1 MAGRKMRTT
10 SGHSSRKKSTK
21 SRARCAKEIAKTLDY
36 INETRRTTRPRTG
49 TNRRVTGRRAAWSRR
64 LERSRAAVGSTG
76 HHSSRCRRSRGC
88 RHKGGAARALC
99 HPHGIRLA
107 TPPPRSLRACPGA
120 RGHLPLRA
128 PPEQFVT
135 LACSR
140 RAAPH
145 RSVQNWHAHLGQ
157 AVRSGLPA
165 ERHRPARPRREGP
178 PLPQARPLA
187 AHLAFWLL
195 LWVVDFA
202 CTGNP
207 PWASTIDAR
216 GRLPKWK
223 AQQQAQL
230 WERVRVDATCPLC
243 RARRAVCAAGVG
255 S

>member
-1 MAGRKMRTT
+1 MAGRKKRTSSPPLFYGVLLVRTPRGPQADVKALKAAQGLQKT
-10 SGHSSRKKSTK
+10 SQK
-21 SRARCAKEIAKTLDY
+21 DY
-36 INETRRTTRPRTG
+36 INKTRRTTRPRTR
-49 TNRRVTGRRAAWSRR
+49 TNRRVTGRRAAWSRH

-76 HHSSRCRRSRGC
+76 HHSSRRRRSRGR
-88 RHKGGAARALC
+88 RHKGAAARALC
-99 HPHGIRLA
+99 HPRGILLA

-120 RGHLPLRA
+120 SGHLPLRA

-135 LACSR
+135 LARSR
-140 RAAPH
+140 RVAHH

-195 LWVVDFA
+195 LWVADFE
-202 CTGNP
+202 CKGNP

-216 GRLPKWK
+216 GRLLKWK
-223 AQQQAQL
+223 AQQ
-230 WERVRVDATCPLC
+230 
-243 RARRAVCAAGVG
+243 
-255 S
+255 